1 MSIPRR
7 FSLIAA
13 CAAAIAGPWAWPASA
28 ARPSIDLP
36 YAVLQGLDKITARV
50 MRLEVEVGDTVEF
63 GTLDITVQACRTT
76 TPEEAPENAAF
87 LQIVDEP
94 PGQDAQVV
102 FSGWMFSSSP
112 AISAMD
118 HAVYDVWVVR
128 CAAEPTPEE
137 DLLPPP
143 ERRPLPEAPP
153 IPPPLPDE
161 RAT

>member
-1 MSIPRR
+1 MTVVK
-7 FSLIAA
+7 FLSLSAA
-13 CAAAIAGPWAWPASA
+13 LAAAAAIAWAPPAGA
-28 ARPSIDLP
+28 ARPTIDQP

-76 TPEEAPENAAF
+76 TPEETPENAAF

-94 PGQDAQVV
+94 PGEDARIV

-118 HAVYDVWVVR
+118 HAVYDVWVVN
-128 CAAEPTPEE
+128 CAAAPTPEE

-153 IPPPLPDE
+153 IPPPLPDG